1 MSAYE
6 PHELLQAASTSG
18 ASTIM
23 PFNFDGR
30 DVRMIVGQ
38 DGEPWFVAMEIAAIL
53 DYSETEAMTRKLD
66 ADEKQTRQIVGFG
79 PRGITIINEPG
90 LYSCILTSQKP
101 EAKRFKRWVTHE
113 VLPAIRKTG
122 SYAMP
127 TRTLTPAE
135 MFLQNAQ
142 MMVDLEQ
149 RQLAQD
155 EKIGRVEQ
163 RVEEIADTQ
172 LLTECPSNA
181 ESITTIRARINQ
193 KYGLPSRVIDQ
204 VVAQM
209 PYSPKP
215 AGTVLNGHESAKGSK
230 YRIYWIRD
238 ISMIFERFVGE
249 SERTTPHRA
258 RHSFV
263 EHEFKLAPGYG
274 RDG

>member
-1 MSAYE
+1 MSARD
-6 PHELLQAASTSG
+6 P
-18 ASTIM
+18 I
-23 PFNFDGR
+23 PFRFEKHDIR
-30 DVRMIVGQ
+30 IVHI
-38 DGEPWFVAMEIAAIL
+38 DGEPHFAGKDVCDALGYVDSTTAIRSHCKGVQKLHPLLTGGGMQSARVLAESDVLRLIVSSTLPAA
-53 DYSETEAMTRKLD
+53 D
-66 ADEKQTRQIVGFG
+66 AFE
-79 PRGITIINEPG
+79 
-90 LYSCILTSQKP
+90 
-101 EAKRFKRWVTHE
+101 RWVFEE
-113 VLPAIRKTG
+113 VLPSIRKTG
-122 SYAMP
+122 SYTVP
-127 TRTLTPAE
+127 TRALTPAE

-163 RVEEIADTQ
+163 RVEEIADAQ

-193 KYGLPSRVIDQ
+193 KYGLPSWVIDQ

-249 SERTTPHRA
+249 CERTTPHRA

>member
-1 MSAYE
+1 MSARDLVPNPFDFE
-6 PHELLQAASTSG
+6 GHPVRVVEMGGELQFHAGDVCEALGFANSRQALETHVEG
-18 ASTIM
+18 
-23 PFNFDGR
+23 D
-30 DVRMIVGQ
+30 DVQ
-38 DGEPWFVAMEIAAIL
+38 
-53 DYSETEAMTRKLD
+53 KLD
-66 ADEKQTRQIVGFG
+66 AIDSMGRTQQANH
-79 PRGITIINEPG
+79 INEPG
-90 LYSCILTSQKP
+90 LYALTMGATKGV
-101 EAKRFKRWVTHE
+101 AKRFKHWVTHD
-113 VLPAIRKTG
+113 VLPSIRKTG
-122 SYAMP
+122 GYTMP